1 MLKEHFKIKIM
12 SEIIGIGTDVVE
24 IDRVI
29 SYVKRIVFLIN
40 IIQRQNE
47 K

>member
-1 MLKEHFKIKIM
+1 M
-12 SEIIGIGTDVVE
+12 SEIIGIGTDVIE

-29 SYVKRIVFLIN
+29 SYCEKNSFLIN

>member
-1 MLKEHFKIKIM
+1 M
-12 SEIIGIGTDVVE
+12 SEIIGIGTDVIE

-29 SYVKRIVFLIN
+29 SYCEKNSFFNKYSYL
-40 IIQRQNE
+40 IQRQNE